1 MTDDGA
7 ALGLLQAADVV
18 SALKK
23 CGEKQSKRVENTSLE
38 GEKWPV
44 NLMLSYCDKYS
55 VMIEYFVS
63 K

>member
-1 MTDDGA
+1 M
-7 ALGLLQAADVV
+7 LRAADIV
-18 SALKK
+18 SNLKK
-23 CGEKQSKRVENTSLE
+23 YGEKRSNRVQNTPSE
-38 GEKWPV
+38 GEKWTV